1 MTKTFS
7 EIDALFRQSI
17 AAQLEGA
24 VRLQSRGVWH
34 PVLMGV
40 LFALAMMAMGVVL
53 SIGLT
58 HLGSVTAAQAL

>member
-1 MTKTFS
+1 MNRTQAG
-7 EIDALFRQSI
+7 IDALLRQSI
-17 AAQLEGA
+17 ALQLEETI
-24 VRLQSRGVWH
+24 RLQSRGTWY

-58 HLGSVTAAQAL
+58 HFL